1 MAKVSFSRKKRRL
14 RIQEREGP
22 PADRREARG
31 QAGIPPEYMLD
42 PCFGL
47 FQPLISYVLLCIS
60 LWIGQ
65 N

>member
-31 QAGIPPEYMLD
+31 Q
-42 PCFGL
+42 
-47 FQPLISYVLLCIS
+47 
-60 LWIGQ
+60 GQ
-65 N
+65 GYTQSTC